1 MKVCITQAHKRE
13 KYLLFFVFYIF
24 YCSLKLI
31 FDKKQNKQTNK
42 TTHKTKKQNKTTT
55 KKRIKRISLAADH
68 GLFDWEGC
76 PKIKN
81 IPFIPH
87 RKTFIILHFVCS
99 QNSSLACRNSTS
111 KLYRNLIFNLIEIN

>member
-1 MKVCITQAHKRE
+1 MIKSKT
-13 KYLLFFVFYIF
+13 
-24 YCSLKLI
+24 
-31 FDKKQNKQTNK
+31 NKQTKQQTKQKNK
-42 TTHKTKKQNKTTT
+42 TKQQQQ
-55 KKRIKRISLAADH
+55 KRIKWISLAADH

-81 IPFIPH
+81 IPFIPY